1 MEQHKR
7 EGLYNAL
14 NALYGHDLAS
24 AQRELDWV
32 ENHLD
37 ESTDMPEIAQCLR
50 EIVDRLKCLDP
61 SQ

>member
-1 MEQHKR
+1 MEQHQWD
-7 EGLYNAL
+7 GLRNAL